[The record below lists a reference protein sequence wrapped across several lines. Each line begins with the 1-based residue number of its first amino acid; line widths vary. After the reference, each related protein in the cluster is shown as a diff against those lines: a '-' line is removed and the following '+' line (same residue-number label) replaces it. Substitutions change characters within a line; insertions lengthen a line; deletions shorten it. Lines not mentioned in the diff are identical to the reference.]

1 MSYYWTKIINS
12 YLPICLSTI
21 MIFVQIRRNQKALED
36 ITVNF
41 IITEQSVISQENQ
54 ERLKSG

>member
-1 MSYYWTKIINS
+1 MSNYWTKIINS
-12 YLPICLSTI
+12 YLPICLRTR
-21 MIFVQIRRNQKALED
+21 MIFVQFRKKQKALED